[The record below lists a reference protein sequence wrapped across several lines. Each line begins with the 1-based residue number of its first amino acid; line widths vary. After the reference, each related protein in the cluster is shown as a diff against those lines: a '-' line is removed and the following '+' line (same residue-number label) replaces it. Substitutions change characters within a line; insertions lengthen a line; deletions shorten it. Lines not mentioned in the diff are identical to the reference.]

1 MKQRRPLREGTSSRP
16 LPLGFVLPPVVEEA
30 APAAVPTRGYYR
42 QAVYVV
48 QAVRPFNVQFAS
60 HPAGGVPG
68 RVFQRREDAE
78 AACAE
83 LNRAF
88 RAVHCPLEQPP
99 RGGVCQLDEEGYLL
113 TWTED
118 EQRLHILGDYVQDL
132 GLTAPELG
140 TTPAYDWQH
149 WWRKTAA
156 TLEPWQREAIWTF
169 LDREPRYR
177 VSEVEY
183 CA

>member
-1 MKQRRPLREGTSSRP
+1 MKQRRQLREGTSSRP
-16 LPLGFVLPPVVEEA
+16 LPFGIVLPPVVAEA
-30 APAAVPTRGYYR
+30 APLPTRGYYR

-48 QAVRPFNVQFAS
+48 QAVSPYSVQFAS
-60 HPAGGVPG
+60 HPAGGVPE
-68 RVFQRREDAE
+68 RVFLRSADAE

-88 RAVHCPLEQPP
+88 REKHCPLEQPP
-99 RGGVCQLDEEGYLL
+99 RGSVFQLDEEGYPL

-118 EQRLHILGDYVQDL
+118 EQQLRILGDYVQDL

-149 WWRKTAA
+149 WWGNMAG
-156 TLEPWQREAIWTF
+156 TLQPWQREAVWTF